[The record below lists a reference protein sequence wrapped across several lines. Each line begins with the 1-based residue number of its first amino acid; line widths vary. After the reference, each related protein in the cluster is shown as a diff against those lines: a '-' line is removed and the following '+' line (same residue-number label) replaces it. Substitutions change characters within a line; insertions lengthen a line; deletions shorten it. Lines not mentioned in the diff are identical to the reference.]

1 MNPDPGVAHYLEAF
15 GERRD
20 ALPGRDRRW
29 LQQLREAAIAR
40 FGDLGFPGP
49 GNEDWKYTRLAA
61 LRKQNFRPAA
71 GGAAGIDPRTLA
83 EGTGVAPAGQCRLVF
98 VDGRFSPPTSTL
110 DGGGEGLSVTGMHEA
125 LQRSPGMLEA
135 HLGRCADRDDFA
147 FAALNTAFIEDGAFL
162 HVKRRAALRHPI
174 HLIFVSTGSEPDV
187 VTHPRVLIVAEVA
200 SRACVVEHHLGIG
213 SGARRFNNAVSEV
226 VLQAGACV
234 EHYKVQTE
242 SDQTF
247 HIASV
252 EVRQAHESH
261 FTSRVLSLGGRLVRH
276 DVNVRLEA
284 PHARCD
290 LHGLYLAGGRQHMD
304 FHTRVDHLEP
314 HCTSTEIYKGVLG
327 GRARAVF
334 NGRVRVHP
342 GARKSDAR
350 QTNDNLLLSPHAE
363 VDTKPQLEIYADD
376 VKCAHGATVGQ
387 LDESMVFY
395 LRSRGVDERSARALL
410 TFGFLRE
417 VIERVEVAGLRES
430 LTRELVRR
438 LPAAPN
444 LPDLG
449 QEHSH
454 DG

>member
-1 MNPDPGVAHYLEAF
+1 MKVRVTDTLLYYDGPRVVLAVDQNGAYYVADLVTEDHEDEQYQAVRAGPDSLGRLL
-15 GERRD
+15 GGQIDLR
-20 ALPGRDRRW
+20 ALLLQEGSRRW
-29 LQQLREAAIAR
+29 FLSDPDASDGEELV
-40 FGDLGFPGP
+40 L
-49 GNEDWKYTRLAA
+49 T
-61 LRKQNFRPAA
+61 KQDIP
-71 GGAAGIDPRTLA
+71 ICDSDTLPSS
-83 EGTGVAPAGQCRLVF
+83 GVR
-98 VDGRFSPPTSTL
+98 
-110 DGGGEGLSVTGMHEA
+110 M
-125 LQRSPGMLEA
+125 
-135 HLGRCADRDDFA
+135 RCTEEF
-147 FAALNTAFIEDGAFL
+147 
-162 HVKRRAALRHPI
+162 
-174 HLIFVSTGSEPDV
+174 
-187 VTHPRVLIVAEVA
+187 VAEVA
-200 SRACVVEHHLGIG
+200 SRACVVEHHLGIDN
-213 SGARRFNNAVSEV
+213 GAGCFNNAVSEV

-242 SDQTF
+242 GDRTF
-247 HIASV
+247 HIANL

-314 HCTSTEIYKGVLG
+314 HCTSTEVYKGVLG

-334 NGRVRVHP
+334 NGRVLVHP

-363 VDTKPQLEIYADD
+363 VDAKPQLEIYADD

-395 LRSRGVDERSARALL
+395 LRSRGLDERSARALL

-417 VIERVEVAGLRES
+417 VLDRVDIAGLRES

-449 QEHSH
+449 QESSQ